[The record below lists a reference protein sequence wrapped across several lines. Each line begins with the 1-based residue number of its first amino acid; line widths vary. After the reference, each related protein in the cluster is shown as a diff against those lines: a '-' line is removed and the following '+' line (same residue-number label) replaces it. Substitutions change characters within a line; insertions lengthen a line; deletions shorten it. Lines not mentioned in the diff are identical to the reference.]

1 MYDLKSSHLYPENT
15 AASHHSPKLGHTR
28 ERSAFPPPPH
38 PPPNIPYSW
47 HIISIC
53 HQELWL
59 VDIIPYYRRAPSK
72 NIPSKRKWSRGQGLF
87 CVGLFNIVL
96 SFTCCLQMTRRK
108 QKGYKNQ
115 LYNMLNLVKDTHFL
129 GKYFL
134 KKCQRQSCTETPNYI
149 TITNMWEQK
158 LKQIHICME
167 STINCR

>member
-1 MYDLKSSHLYPENT
+1 MILSQATFILKIQLPLITPQSWDIQERGL
-15 AASHHSPKLGHTR
+15 HSP
-28 ERSAFPPPPH
+28 PPPPH

-129 GKYFL
+129 GTYFL